1 MDEHAA
7 GGDAHHDQHRR
18 GPFHQAAPTGALGR
32 TNRGEG
38 RRISL
43 RWAACGRSGAVP
55 LIPTL
60 ATGDIGDGMVATVCR
75 FNGGGSR
82 GVNDAET
89 NGAGR
94 STRGE
99 RGGASNVF
107 T

>member
-1 MDEHAA
+1 MPITTSIVAA
-7 GGDAHHDQHRR
+7 RFTRRRPRVPLGGRLAV
-18 GPFHQAAPTGALGR
+18 
-32 TNRGEG
+32 NVVE
-38 RRISL
+38 S
-43 RWAACGRSGAVP
+43 ACGGPPAWRSGVVP

-60 ATGDIGDGMVATVCR
+60 ATGDIVDGMVATVCR